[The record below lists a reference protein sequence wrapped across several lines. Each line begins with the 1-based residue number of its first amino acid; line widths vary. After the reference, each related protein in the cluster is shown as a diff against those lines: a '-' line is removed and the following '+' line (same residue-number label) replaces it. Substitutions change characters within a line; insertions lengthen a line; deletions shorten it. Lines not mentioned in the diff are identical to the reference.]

1 MFIYRITFLGGSQLE
16 FRANSPKE
24 AWEKASKQ
32 YEIEV
37 IAVKYLRG
45 K

>member
-1 MFIYRITFLGGSQLE
+1 MFVYRITFLGGSQTE

-24 AWEKASKQ
+24 AWNLASEKF
-32 YEIEV
+32 ELEV

>member
-1 MFIYRITFLGGSQLE
+1 MYIYRITFLGGSTLNN

-32 YEIEV
+32 YNMEV
-37 IAVKYLRG
+37 VHIKCVR
-45 K
+45 